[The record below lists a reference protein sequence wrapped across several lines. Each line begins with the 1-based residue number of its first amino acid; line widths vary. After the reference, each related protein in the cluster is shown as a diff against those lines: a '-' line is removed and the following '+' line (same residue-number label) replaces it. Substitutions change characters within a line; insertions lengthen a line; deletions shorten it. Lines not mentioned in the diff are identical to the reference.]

1 MPEEG
6 RLKTGTKGLDEMLY
20 GGVPIGNCFI
30 LQGPPGNE
38 KELLANQYIKEGLLN
53 GECVFA
59 VLATVSPD
67 EFRQQLKFIGVNP
80 RKYEQSGDL
89 RIVDWYSY
97 KNERVKSVEEG
108 TGDNAAVIKASFDLT
123 NVGIAITKTIEAL
136 PKEKKKRA
144 VITLLSPALNSF
156 GLRTVYNFAQ
166 ATRAK
171 CRDDNITTIFVLDSE
186 AHEIKVL
193 STFHQIFDGLIEVSR
208 TREGPH
214 LRREICIL
222 SMSGTP
228 IVSEYLELQ
237 VEVNSISVRG
247 VEKKKREAEEAAE
260 ARGVPTLDDIFAGFL
275 ESEQRA
281 EAERASLATSRAD
294 SYDVEA
300 GEVEAEEEEEVDISI
315 FCPECAA
322 VVQADAMKCQSCGAD
337 FEEEEEV
344 EIIECPNCSG
354 MVKDEDMKCPHCG
367 VSFDEEEERPA
378 EAVIGEVMVRRGPAP
393 DEVGP
398 IEEGDAE
405 VWDDEPE
412 MELGGGADEEEVINP
427 RDELMAMLEPW
438 KDQGYDLDYF
448 YEKIEEDTRMAR
460 KEVMIFVSRAR
471 ELSTLEKR
479 ITRLKAK
486 KLEKDLSALKT
497 NVTSPDKSKR
507 GGIEWSIL
515 ELRGKVKQVAR
526 RRAQKAKARGQALT
540 KEKRKVVKKKRR

>member
-1 MPEEG
+1 MAKVH
-6 RLKTGTKGLDEMLY
+6 RVRTGTKGLDQMLH
-20 GGVPIGNCFI
+20 GGVPEGNCFI

-38 KELLANQYIKEGLLN
+38 KELIANQFIKEGLLN
-53 GECVFA
+53 GETVFS

-67 EFRQQLKFIGVNP
+67 EFRHQLKFIGVNP
-80 RKYEQSGDL
+80 RKYEQSDGL
-89 RIVDWYSY
+89 KIVDWYSY

-108 TGDNAAVIKASFDLT
+108 TGEDKAVIKASFDLT
-123 NVGIAITKTIEAL
+123 NVGIAITKTIESL
-136 PKEKKKRA
+136 PKDRRKRA

-171 CRDDNITTIFVLDSE
+171 CHDENITSIFVLDSK
-186 AHEIKVL
+186 AHEQKVL

-228 IVSEYLELQ
+228 IVSEYKELT
-237 VEVNSISVRG
+237 VDVNSISVSG
-247 VEKKKREAEEAAE
+247 VEKGVGKKVEKSDTEAI
-260 ARGVPTLDDIFAGFL
+260 PTLESIFEGFL

-281 EAERASLATSRAD
+281 EEERTTLAKARAD
-294 SYDVEA
+294 EA
-300 GEVEAEEEEEVDISI
+300 YEEEEEEEVIEVM
-315 FCPECAA
+315 FCPECKAE
-322 VVQADAMKCQSCGAD
+322 VPADVAQ
-337 FEEEEEV
+337 
-344 EIIECPNCSG
+344 CPNCG
-354 MVKDEDMKCPHCG
+354 AEFEEAEELEVFECPGCGDMVRDEDDKCPHCG
-367 VSFDEEEERPA
+367 VSFDEEEPRDA
-378 EAVIGEVMVRRGPAP
+378 EEVIGKVLEKKAPGEVV
-393 DEVGP
+393 DEN
-398 IEEGDAE
+398 EAE
-405 VWDDEPE
+405 IWDDEPE

-427 RDELMAMLEPW
+427 MDELKAMLEPW

-448 YEKIEEDTRMAR
+448 YNKIEADTRVAR

-479 ITRLKAK
+479 IRRLKAS
-486 KLEKDLSALKT
+486 KLEKDLGLLKA

-515 ELRGKVKQVAR
+515 ELRGRVKQVAR
-526 RRAQKAKARGQALT
+526 RRGQKVKGKAK
-540 KEKRKVVKKKRR
+540 KKKVVKKKVR